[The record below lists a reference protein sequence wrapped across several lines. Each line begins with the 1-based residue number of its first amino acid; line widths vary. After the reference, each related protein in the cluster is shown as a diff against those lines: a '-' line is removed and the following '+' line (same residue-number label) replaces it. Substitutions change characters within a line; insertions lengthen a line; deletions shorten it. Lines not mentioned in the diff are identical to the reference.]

1 MSVAR
6 VGTGKAQHVKAEL
19 AYPDARAPRAGGAR
33 HGRGSRPPAAGWP
46 GLQGVVMVESQRE
59 IPGRPSGRWP
69 RRISPRLSALG
80 PTTVSTKIDGPMLRV
95 GPDAET
101 RPQPPRGIVKE
112 TEAAYGSPQR
122 TARGRYDVRP
132 IVLSGGRNVA
142 INTSIAGI
150 LQSGHFAGRWRRPS
164 RGSRNRTFRQHSL
177 LPIRGPSV
185 APPIHPT
192 DEAARSPG
200 RMLGPSPPHLSNVV
214 IERLATRDRR
224 SPGRC
229 RSPWR
234 SNRTPAPSV
243 DCLGA
248 MKGAGVRGGRVA
260 VAATYAQR

>member
-1 MSVAR
+1 
-6 VGTGKAQHVKAEL
+6 
-19 AYPDARAPRAGGAR
+19 
-33 HGRGSRPPAAGWP
+33 
-46 GLQGVVMVESQRE
+46 MVESQRE